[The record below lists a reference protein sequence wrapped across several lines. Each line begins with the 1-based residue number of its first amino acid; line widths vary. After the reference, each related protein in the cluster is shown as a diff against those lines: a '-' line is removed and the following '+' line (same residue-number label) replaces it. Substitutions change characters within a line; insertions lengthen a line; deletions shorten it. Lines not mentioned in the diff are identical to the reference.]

1 MSSSLVKSV
10 RYTENTLGQRM
21 TRAIACSIAVVIV
34 AGCAGRSTSGS
45 VYSPGQAQRE
55 QTVRMGV
62 VESVRQVTIEKAP
75 SGVGAVAGGVVGG
88 VAGSNVGGG
97 KGATI
102 GSVLGA
108 VAGGV
113 AGQAIEGGFGRTAG
127 LEITVKLENGELRAI
142 TQDADESFKPG
153 ERVRLLSGNG
163 VTRVTR

>member
-1 MSSSLVKSV
+1 MSHTINNLRSSAS
-10 RYTENTLGQRM
+10 
-21 TRAIACSIAVVIV
+21 AILLTTGCAGALLL
-34 AGCAGRSTSGS
+34 AGCASQSSSGG

-62 VESVRQVTIEKAP
+62 VESVRQVTIEKPP

-108 VAGGV
+108 VVGGL
-113 AGQAIEGGFGRTAG
+113 AGQAIEGSVGRKSG
-127 LEITVKLENGELRAI
+127 LEITVKLDNGELRAV
-142 TQDADESFKPG
+142 TQEADESFRPG
-153 ERVRLLSGNG
+153 ERVRLLSGTG
-163 VTRVTR
+163 VTRVTH